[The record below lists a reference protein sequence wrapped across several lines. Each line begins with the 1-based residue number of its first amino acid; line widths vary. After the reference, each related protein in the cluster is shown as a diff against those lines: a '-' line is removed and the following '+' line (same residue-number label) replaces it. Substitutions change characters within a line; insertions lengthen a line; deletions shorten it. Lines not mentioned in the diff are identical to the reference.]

1 MNEEIKLFNI
11 IKSSPA
17 DIATYIIK
25 MGNIALEMG
34 STEFK
39 CNSEHSITFLDKNGA
54 MFTITF

>member
-39 CNSEHSITFLDKNGA
+39 CNSEHSVVSEVLRTFDSD
-54 MFTITF
+54 